1 MKGIIVVDIP
11 ETCLDCNFCEE
22 FDEGT
27 LAMCSLLLDENKLYG
42 RVIDA
47 DYFQDKP
54 DWCPIKTEQEVIS
67 VICDKLDYLSLEEI
81 KQRNKCKIWFKNRS
95 EWTLHNDLCLAYIN
109 AMKVVRNGIKSLLYG
124 GDNT

>member
-47 DYFQDKP
+47 DYCQDKP
-54 DWCPIKTEQEVIS
+54 DWCPIKPVPSKYRGLTNFECGFNHCV
-67 VICDKLDYLSLEEI
+67 DEI
-81 KQRNKCKIWFKNRS
+81 LKG
-95 EWTLHNDLCLAYIN
+95 E
-109 AMKVVRNGIKSLLYG
+109 
-124 GDNT
+124 

>member
-47 DYFQDKP
+47 DYCQNKP
-54 DWCPIKTEQEVIS
+54 DWCPIKPVP
-67 VICDKLDYLSLEEI
+67 K
-81 KQRNKCKIWFKNRS
+81 KFKK
-95 EWTLHNDLCLAYIN
+95 ETAL
-109 AMKVVRNGIKSLLYG
+109 NGIYDIIHETSRMG
-124 GDNT
+124 WNACIDEIVGVEENE